1 MALLPRK
8 SEALCAEPSQEGNVF
23 GLFLHTSV
31 SSSLQIFRLEGN
43 GGIYLEEEMAFKYDN
58 SPFQFFLKSK
68 TKANKHETFF
78 SDSPDQK

>member
-1 MALLPRK
+1 MGLLPRK

-43 GGIYLEEEMAFKYDN
+43 GGIYLEEEMAFK
-58 SPFQFFLKSK
+58 
-68 TKANKHETFF
+68 
-78 SDSPDQK
+78 